1 MRGKT
6 ELAKQKKKLEG
17 DVKEVE
23 AALEA
28 ANRAL
33 SEAGKT
39 NGKLRQLLGEQQSQ
53 VEDQE
58 RQKGEMREAV
68 VAADR
73 KVSNLMV
80 ELDEFRSA
88 LELNDRARKAA
99 EQDVHE
105 AGERVNEL
113 NAANTLLAA
122 HKRKL
127 ESDVGALRAELDDA
141 LVEAKNAQEMLHKSY
156 GDVSRHADEL
166 KYEQVRIHSRIS
178 FEDFSCKLYFI

>member
-1 MRGKT
+1 M
-6 ELAKQKKKLEG
+6 ES
-17 DVKEVE
+17 DVNEVE

-68 VAADR
+68 VAAER
-73 KVSNLMV
+73 KVANLMV

-105 AGERVNEL
+105 AGERINEL
-113 NAANTLLAA
+113 NAANASLTA

-127 ESDVGALRAELDDA
+127 ESDVASLRAELDDA
-141 LVEAKNAQEMLHKSY
+141 LVEAKNAQDQLYKSY
-156 GDVSRHADEL
+156 SDVTRHADEL
-166 KYEQVRIHSRIS
+166 KYEQVPC
-178 FEDFSCKLYFI
+178 FCVYFIY